1 MRQNSLTHVP
11 EMKSGSFKRWQ
22 ALIRQYSGIWIPT
35 NRALFL
41 KTSLLRRIRA
51 LDLSDYE
58 EYYQKLQD
66 KNWASLEWF
75 QLIDA
80 LTVHETSF
88 FRHKESFDLVQH
100 VCQQK
105 IIQSAN
111 ANSDCNIQVWS
122 VGCSTGEEPYSLAIA
137 LEELALSSLND
148 KGLRFFYGITGVDIS
163 YPALTAARKAVYSER
178 KIHMIAPEIRERY
191 FNRHDS
197 DHWRVKEKIRNRVLY
212 LQNNLSQLSKA
223 PKRNYDVIYCQ
234 NVLIY
239 FRPEDRVEIL
249 DELVGRL
256 IPGGVL
262 ILGVGEIIN
271 WQHPELVR
279 IDEKNCLAFQRQL

>member
-66 KNWASLEWF
+66 KSWASLEWF